1 MIGATAEQSK
11 TLVRIFEQ
19 YVRDSEHGDF
29 KNLGFSDWI
38 TDDVFPT
45 KPNDA
50 LTAIVPYRNRD
61 LMMFVIERDGA
72 VISER

>member
-11 TLVRIFEQ
+11 TLVRIFQQ

-29 KNLGFSDWI
+29 KNVGFMDWVI
-38 TDDVFPT
+38 DDVFPT
-45 KPNDA
+45 KPNNA

-61 LMMFVIERDGA
+61 LMTFIIERDGA
-72 VISER
+72 VIIEP